1 MSLPGRLLPA
11 AAIVTIVGLVLFGV
25 YSLMGVNTKYSYVA
39 TSTKG
44 AAQPIIPVWDPGEED
59 SSAGQS
65 DDTPPLLPTLTQSPL
80 SDETETPTDQWAS
93 EHMEAASKEPLAEG
107 LKGSNGSAERDNLP
121 RGNFSN
127 QASRPADFT
136 PSDGGFPLPEDTT
149 TPFQD
154 FTQPLT
160 DEYTNATPPP
170 TPPPDSST
178 ATETPPQPPTEVTVP
193 FQTPFGSWPF
203 NRGPGGP

>member
-1 MSLPGRLLPA
+1 MSLPGRLLPT
-11 AAIVTIVGLVLFGV
+11 AAIVTIVGLVLFGA
-25 YSLMGVNTKYSYVA
+25 YSLVGLNTKYSYVA

-44 AAQPIIPVWDPGEED
+44 ASQPIIPVWDPGEED

-65 DDTPPLLPTLTQSPL
+65 DDTPPLLPTLTQSPP
-80 SDETETPTDQWAS
+80 SDDTETPTDQWAS

-121 RGNFSN
+121 RGDFSN
-127 QASRPADFT
+127 QASRPADFA
-136 PSDGGFPLPEDTT
+136 PSDVGFPLSEDTT

-178 ATETPPQPPTEVTVP
+178 GTQTPRQPPTEVTVP
-193 FQTPFGSWPF
+193 FQTPFGTSPS
-203 NRGPGGP
+203 NKGPDRP